1 MDIRSLIDELDAS
14 GELLRIRKE
23 VDPEYELAAVI
34 KTVQHSSNKSVLFE
48 NVRGATMPIVTNI
61 YNSRQR
67 LCQMIGAEPDGFCPR
82 WNDLHEHTNGRVGK
96 ESTLIDRPEDLID
109 RRLSDMPQITYHE
122 KDAGPY
128 FTSAIFLAKHPDT
141 GVENLSFHRSMF
153 VSDTELRVRL
163 GSSHDLC
170 TFQAAAE
177 EKGNYLDA
185 VMLIGVE
192 PSLFLAGGARLPAEW
207 SEIAFASAINDAPIN
222 RYKAR
227 RSDLLIPAATEIVIE
242 GRFIPDERRPEGPFG
257 EFMGHY
263 VEIGNNHVFEVLQ
276 AYTRSSPIFHGLL
289 CGSNEDISLLEAR
302 TAAKTY
308 RHLSQVVSGVVDVAC
323 APSVMNTTIKIK
335 KQYEH
340 HAKDVLMAA
349 FDADEDYNK
358 ICAVVD
364 EDVNIY
370 DFNEVLWAFAT
381 RGRADTRTVVIPDR
395 PGFYRDEHRDHWGRL
410 GLDATC
416 PLDRKD
422 EFVRNSVPEETAINL
437 ADYL

>member
-1 MDIRSLIDELDAS
+1 MRALIDELDTS
-14 GELLRIRKE
+14 GDLLRIRRE
-23 VDPEYELAAVI
+23 VDPKFELAAVT
-34 KTVQHSSNKSVLFE
+34 KAVQHSSNETVLFE
-48 NVRGATMPIVTNI
+48 KVRGAKMPVVTNI
-61 YNSRQR
+61 YNSRRR
-67 LCQMIGAEPDGFCPR
+67 LCDLVGAAPDGFCPR
-82 WNDLHEHTNGRVGK
+82 WNELHDQTPARLGS
-96 ESTLIDRPEDLID
+96 ESTLIDRPAELVECG
-109 RRLSDMPQITYHE
+109 LSDLPLIAYHE

-128 FTSAIFLAKHPDT
+128 FTSAIFLAKHPET

-153 VSDTELRVRL
+153 VSDEELRVRL
-163 GSSHDLC
+163 GSSHDLY

-177 EKGNYLDA
+177 KKGEYLDA

-192 PSLFLAGGARLPAEW
+192 PSLFLAGGARLPADW
-207 SEIAFASAINDAPIN
+207 SEIAFASAINDAPID
-222 RYKAR
+222 RYQAK
-227 RSDLLIPAATEIVIE
+227 SSNLLIPATTEIVIE
-242 GRFIPDERRPEGPFG
+242 GRFKPNERRPEGPFG

-263 VEIGNNHVFEVLQ
+263 VDVGDNHVFEVQ
-276 AYTRSSPIFHGLL
+276 HVYTRPTPIFHSLL

-308 RHLSQVVSGVVDVAC
+308 QHLMQEVSGVIDVAC

-335 KQYEH
+335 KLYEG

-349 FDADEDYNK
+349 FDADNDYNK

-364 EDVNIY
+364 EDVNIF

-381 RGRADTRTVVIPDR
+381 RGRADTRTIVIPDR

-416 PLDRKD
+416 PVDRSD
-422 EFVRNSVPEETAINL
+422 EFVRNSVPGETTIDL
-437 ADYL
+437 DDYLD